1 METALFYYGYSD
13 RNPAEWNIAI
23 DKNTSRQRTRIDYP
37 SVKAYRI
44 EPTILSIGATRGEI
58 NFTDVRIYD
67 RDRTICDVLR
77 NMNKMDKELFNK
89 AIQGYVNDPQK
100 NVPNLIEY
108 AKALRVYNEAVK
120 EVEMMRKSIF
130 AALLVLIMLLGG
142 CSDVSTAPTR
152 NDESELVTETEAA
165 AKAES
170 TKSIYSSESNESKV
184 PEAVAALET
193 AAEVTE
199 REPVQSETVRQTE
212 PVKQSEAETPATKPT
227 TENNNPPPAETP
239 TQTASENTKT
249 AYDFEFDMEAIKADC
264 ISIGQSMG
272 LRLDT
277 SLTPSNA
284 SWWNPVTASR
294 SNQGEALKQSLESY
308 IKFHT
313 AENLSAYGIDEISDF
328 NICCEAKGNGE
339 YLIYFLFA

>member
-1 METALFYYGYSD
+1 
-13 RNPAEWNIAI
+13 
-23 DKNTSRQRTRIDYP
+23 
-37 SVKAYRI
+37 
-44 EPTILSIGATRGEI
+44 
-58 NFTDVRIYD
+58 
-67 RDRTICDVLR
+67 
-77 NMNKMDKELFNK
+77 
-89 AIQGYVNDPQK
+89 
-100 NVPNLIEY
+100 
-108 AKALRVYNEAVK
+108 
-120 EVEMMRKSIF
+120 MRKSMF
-130 AALLVLIMLLGG
+130 AALFVLIMLLGG

-152 NDESELVTETEAA
+152 NDETELVTETEAA
-165 AKAES
+165 DEAES
-170 TKSIYSSESNESKV
+170 TESVSSSESNESKA
-184 PEAVAALET
+184 PETSAALET

-199 REPVQSETVRQTE
+199 REPV
-212 PVKQSEAETPATKPT
+212 QSEAETPATKPT

-249 AYDFEFDMEAIKADC
+249 AYDFEFNMEAIKADC

-272 LRLDT
+272 FYLDT

-328 NICCEAKGNGE
+328 NICCEARGNGE